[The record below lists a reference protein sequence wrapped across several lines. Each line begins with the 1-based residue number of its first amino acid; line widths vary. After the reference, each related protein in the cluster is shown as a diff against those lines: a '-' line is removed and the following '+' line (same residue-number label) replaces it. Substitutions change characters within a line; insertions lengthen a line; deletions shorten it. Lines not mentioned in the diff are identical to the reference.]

1 MTAPHGFRL
10 SVFSNV
16 ENTIETSLIA
26 LCKEDAIRNADV
38 AKVFVVV
45 DHWEA
50 RIIVPL
56 ELN

>member
-1 MTAPHGFRL
+1 MAAPQWLGV
-10 SVFSNV
+10 SVLTNV
-16 ENTIETSLIA
+16 QNTVEASLIT
-26 LCKEDAIRNADV
+26 LREEDAVRDSNV